1 MVTTRKVIFW
11 GRPIMGKQKW
21 FKREILERFMDEKE
35 MEDFEASYFRAKII
49 NIGKEKLGKSPYI
62 F

>member
-1 MVTTRKVIFW
+1 
-11 GRPIMGKQKW
+11 MGKQKW